1 MARWRRGT
9 TFQSLSFDKDQ
20 WTASEARQWASVNG
34 FRASRTKDG
43 GRTIDIEQHD
53 PREFRRTTFR
63 TVQLDDGVQ
72 AVVAVP
78 VEPLPSDSD
87 QTFGEALKELRSEIA
102 ANKAYVQSEW
112 RRQRKSVSDKVSRVR
127 RARSSGPDPIGDF
140 FKWAKKKMR

>member
-9 TFQSLSFDKDQ
+9 TFQSLSFDKEQ

-34 FRASRTKDG
+34 FRASRTQDE
-43 GRTIDIEQHD
+43 GRTIAIEQHD
-53 PREFRRTTFR
+53 PRKFRRTTFR

-78 VEPLPSDSD
+78 VEPSHFEDE
-87 QTFGEALKELRSEIA
+87 QTFGEALAQLRKEIA

-112 RRQRKSVSDKVSRVR
+112 RRQKKSVSDKVSRVR
-127 RARSSGPDPIGDF
+127 RARNNGPDPIGDF
-140 FKWAKKKMR
+140 FKWLKKKRR